1 MPKFVYFAVVL
12 FIALFLFVAS
22 SASTMGAQEQI
33 ISGEPFAPST
43 ASPVLLNYSNIPNA
57 IYNPYPEVKLGT
69 SGTGNLTAQGKDY
82 QYFPNNGTILSVS
95 GGSLDGA
102 ASAQITYRYAQ
113 QNQWTS
119 TMTDIF
125 GGLSNG
131 LVPGMLFMVVIS
143 LLFVSF
149 KNLTS

>member
-1 MPKFVYFAVVL
+1 MPKIVYIGVMLFIVL
-12 FIALFLFVAS
+12 FVAVAS

-33 ISGEPFAPST
+33 ISGEAFVPST

-57 IYNPYPEVKLGT
+57 QYFPYPEVKLGT
-69 SGTGNLTAQGKDY
+69 SGTGNLTAEGKDY
-82 QYFPNNGTILSVS
+82 EYFPNNGTILSMS